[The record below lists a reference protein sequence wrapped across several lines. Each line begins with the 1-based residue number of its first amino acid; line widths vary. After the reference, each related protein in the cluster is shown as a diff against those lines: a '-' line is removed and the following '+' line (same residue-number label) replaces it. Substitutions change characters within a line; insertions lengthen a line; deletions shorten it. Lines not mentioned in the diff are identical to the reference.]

1 MSWNDDLDSD
11 QIAAASYYGT
21 HARLIAGPGTG
32 KTLTLIR
39 RIIYLVEEQNI
50 DPQKIIILTFTRSAR
65 AELEE
70 RLKEG
75 LNNTEFLPQILT
87 LHSFAIRMILRN
99 PTRTRLPQPIRIA
112 DDYEERQI
120 VVEEMKDILNLN
132 SIKAVYDLF
141 NKLSA
146 DWETLEIEEEGW
158 ERRFPNPQFLGTW
171 QEHRN
176 IYSYTLRSELVYQLK
191 LALEEGN
198 LEFGVPVE
206 HLLVDEYQDLNPC
219 DLAVIKHLT
228 NFGPELFCAGD
239 DDQSIY
245 GFRYAN
251 PEGIRRFSEEYDP
264 SASLRLETCYRC
276 DEKILQLGLYV
287 AEQDPRREP
296 KTIHCREGCSQGC
309 VRILNFTHQQ
319 EEADGIAT
327 ICSWL
332 INYKGIDPSNI
343 LILVRNDRNRIFSK
357 VIFDAIHDKKL
368 PVRIESS
375 PLAPLFTDEGRTLI
389 CLLHLFINPQDNLA
403 WRVLLDIRNNGI
415 GSSTFKRI
423 YEMARTQG
431 STFFEILRQVCTNPD
446 IIPIRGVMIQNE
458 FNFISDLLE
467 QFDISSF
474 QDLNN
479 FILAIANEVIH
490 DETTRE
496 EVIDL
501 FQKVIQLD
509 EEIDLEKALRLIN
522 LSLGNEE
529 QETHEGCIAIMT
541 MHQAKGLSADAVF
554 IMAAEDEY
562 IPGRAQGNQIDDE
575 RRLLF
580 VSLTRA
586 KQYLYITH
594 CRRRIRQQIFSGRST
609 RTTLRNLTRFLRGG
623 PIRSIRGR
631 DYLRRI
637 S

>member
-1 MSWNDDLDSD
+1 MSWNDGLDSN
-11 QIAAASYYGT
+11 QIAAASYNGT

-39 RIIYLVEEQNI
+39 RIIYLIEEQNI
-50 DPQKIIILTFTRSAR
+50 DPEKIVILTFTRSAR

-75 LNNTEFLPQILT
+75 LNNTEHLPKILT
-87 LHSFAIRMILRN
+87 LHSFALGTILRN

-112 DDYEERQI
+112 DDYEERQVI
-120 VVEEMKDILNLN
+120 VEEMKDILNFN
-132 SIKAVYDLF
+132 NIKAVYDLF

-146 DWETLEIEEEGW
+146 DWETLAIEEEGW
-158 ERRFPNPQFLGTW
+158 ERRFPNPQFIGAW

-191 LALEEGN
+191 LAMEEGN
-198 LEFGVPVE
+198 LDFGVPVE

-228 NFGPELFCAGD
+228 NFGSELFCAGD

-251 PEGIRRFSEEYDP
+251 PEGIRRFPEEYDP
-264 SASLRLETCYRC
+264 STSLSLETCYRC
-276 DEKILQLGLYV
+276 DEEILQLGLYV

-296 KTIHCREGCSQGC
+296 KNIHCREGCSQGH

-332 INYKGIDPSNI
+332 INSRGIDPSRI

-357 VIFDAIHDKKL
+357 VVFDAIHDKSL

-375 PLAPLFTDEGRTLI
+375 PLAPLFTDEGRIFI

-431 STFFEILRQVCTNPD
+431 STFFEILLQVCSNPD

-458 FNFISDLLE
+458 FNLILDLLE
-467 QFDISSF
+467 QFDINSF
-474 QDLNN
+474 LDLNS
-479 FILAIANEVIH
+479 FILAVSNEVIN
-490 DETTRE
+490 DEATRE

-501 FQKVIQLD
+501 FQKVVQLD
-509 EEIDLEKALRLIN
+509 EDIDLEMALRLIN

-580 VSLTRA
+580 VSVTRA

-623 PIRSIRGR
+623 PIRSLRGR
-631 DYLRRI
+631 DYIRRI
-637 S
+637 L